1 MGDLQTFAVVD
12 TFAHTPAK
20 AEANTVD
27 NTLGDAKAEALID
40 KLVVTLID
48 AKPKT
53 LGVR

>member
-12 TFAHTPAK
+12 TFAHTLSK
-20 AEANTVD
+20 AEANTLD
-27 NTLGDAKAEALID
+27 NTLGDAKAEGLIV

-48 AKPKT
+48 AKHKT

>member
-1 MGDLQTFAVVD
+1 MGDVQTFAVVD
-12 TFAHTPAK
+12 TFAYTLAE

-27 NTLGDAKAEALID
+27 NILGDAKAEALID
-40 KLVVTLID
+40 KLVVTLIE

>member
-1 MGDLQTFAVVD
+1 MSDVQTFAVVD
-12 TFAHTPAK
+12 TFAHTLAK

-48 AKPKT
+48 ANPKI
-53 LGVR
+53 LRVK